1 MDGLHGKTLM
11 SRVLE
16 GIRVLD
22 FGRYIA
28 GPYCGTLL
36 GDMGAEVIRIEKI
49 DGSEDR
55 FLSPLTEK
63 GDGALFMQL
72 ARNKLGLTLN
82 PMKPQGRE
90 IVRKLV
96 ATADVVIANLPPDTL
111 LAMGLDYDSLKAIK
125 PNIILTM
132 ISAFGRGGPYSNRV
146 GFDGLG
152 QAMSGAMYMSGT
164 PDQPVRA
171 YPPFIDFGTASLAAF
186 GTMTALFQRQK
197 TGKGQIV
204 EGSLFN
210 TALTMMN
217 GTAIE
222 QSVIKRDRVATL
234 NRSQTSAPADTFR
247 TKDGWVLVQSVG
259 GPLFKRWADLMGE
272 THWLDDPRFKDDISR
287 GDNGELISERLAQW
301 CAERN
306 TEEVLQ
312 AMEEARLPA
321 GPVLSPQEVL
331 DDPHIAAKG
340 LFQSIEYPGLDSPA
354 PLMST
359 PVELSEDI
367 ARPHWVN
374 TPTKSWPS
382 WGIQSLRSLSSGKIE
397 SCNRLERCMIPIMY
411 ILELELIRRQCK
423 DNYAAVPNRFT
434 RPSKE
439 ARCIA

>member
-1 MDGLHGKTLM
+1 M
-11 SRVLE
+11 SKVLE

-55 FLSPLTEK
+55 FLSPITEQ

-82 PMKPQGRE
+82 PMKPEGRK
-90 IVRKLV
+90 IVKKLV
-96 ATADVVIANLPPDTL
+96 TTADVVIANLPPDTL
-111 LAMGLDYDSLKAIK
+111 LAMGLDYDSLKASK
-125 PNIILTM
+125 PDIILTM
-132 ISAFGRGGPYSNRV
+132 ISAFGRGGPYSNSV

-164 PDQPVRA
+164 PEQPVKA
-171 YPPFIDFGTASLAAF
+171 YPPFVDFGTASLAAF
-186 GTMTALFQRQK
+186 GTMAALFQRQK

-217 GTAIE
+217 GPAIE
-222 QSVIKRDRVATL
+222 QSAIKRDRVATL
-234 NRSQTSAPADTFR
+234 NRSQTSAPADTFK
-247 TKDGWVLVQSVG
+247 TKNGWVLVQSVG

-272 THWLDDPRFKDDISR
+272 AHWLDDPRFKDDISR
-287 GDNGELISERLAQW
+287 GDNGELISERLARW
-301 CAERN
+301 CAERTN
-306 TEEVLQ
+306 EEVLS
-312 AMEEARLPA
+312 AMEAARLPA

-340 LFQSIEYPGLDSPA
+340 LFKAVQYPGLDSPV

-359 PVELSEDI
+359 PVELSETPGEI
-367 ARPHWVN
+367 RSRP
-374 TPTKSWPS
+374 PTL
-382 WGIQSLRSLSSGKIE
+382 GEHTDQL
-397 SCNRLERCMIPIMY
+397 MA
-411 ILELELIRRQCK
+411 ELGYSETEI
-423 DNYAAVPNRFT
+423 
-434 RPSKE
+434 SKLKE
-439 ARCIA
+439 QRVV